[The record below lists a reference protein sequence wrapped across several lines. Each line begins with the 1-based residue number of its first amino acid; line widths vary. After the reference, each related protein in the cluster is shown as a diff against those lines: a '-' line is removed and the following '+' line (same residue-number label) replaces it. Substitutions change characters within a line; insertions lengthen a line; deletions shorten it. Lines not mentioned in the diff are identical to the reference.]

1 MGLLFGA
8 FTPFVRFFRTH
19 GPEARIRVER
29 TEGERREGGGERR
42 EEEEG
47 RETHVRATT
56 MYFGAALHTPR
67 GGQCPSLLRPKE
79 GAGGR
84 EDCREQGEEKGAE
97 GGNAHHGRAGRE
109 GKREGKSEAGRG
121 REKGSASE
129 RREKCSR
136 VEGTHKR
143 GVEKNEQISNERA
156 SKRASERERERERET
171 RQARSIPVRVSSSFS
186 RAVSSLSLS
195 LSLSLSPVVTLSQAI
210 SRLLFTMYRA
220 DWLFTPRAIPS
231 TSNPRGD
238 LLLFAYFRISRSLTL
253 SLPPLSLSLSLSLAR
268 SISLFLLSVH
278 ETYFESARVYNKGP
292 LRSMR

>member
-1 MGLLFGA
+1 MCEQQRCIS
-8 FTPFVRFFRTH
+8 VQRSIH
-19 GPEARIRVER
+19 RVEVNAR
-29 TEGERREGGGERR
+29 PYSGPRKEREGGRIVGNRGRKREQR
-42 EEEEG
+42 EETRTTVVPGGRERGRERVRQGEEG
-47 RETHVRATT
+47 RKGARA
-56 MYFGAALHTPR
+56 R
-67 GGQCPSLLRPKE
+67 GGRSA
-79 GAGGR
+79 AGWRAHISAEWKKMNKYPTR
-84 EDCREQGEEKGAE
+84 E
-97 GGNAHHGRAGRE
+97 
-109 GKREGKSEAGRG
+109 
-121 REKGSASE
+121 
-129 RREKCSR
+129 
-136 VEGTHKR
+136 
-143 GVEKNEQISNERA
+143 
-156 SKRASERERERERET
+156 RASERANERERERET